1 MESKKLFLL
10 IVSVLMVLTIPF
22 IIYGY
27 NFNSV
32 AFDESLYKKEFSKYN
47 VYTKLKNYDIEII
60 NNDVLN
66 YLKNEKNNNLIKND
80 FFNEREKTHLLDVKI
95 LISKVLSIYYF
106 SVILFLLL
114 FILLIFL
121 INFYFKKITKR
132 LLIILA
138 VGSFLTLL
146 DAVLFFILSNLNF
159 NFVFDLFHE
168 SFFNFGT
175 YTFDPAYEKIVI
187 LYPQN
192 LFFDFLIRIM
202 YNTILSSIGILF
214 FSIIF
219 LFAFFKSNFLKFF
232 QKFPTIIIKNRK
244 L

>member
-66 YLKNEKNNNLIKND
+66 YLKNVKNNNLIKND

-114 FILLIFL
+114 FITVCACIV
-121 INFYFKKITKR
+121 FKAKQQTNNAER
-132 LLIILA
+132 
-138 VGSFLTLL
+138 
-146 DAVLFFILSNLNF
+146 NF
-159 NFVFDLFHE
+159 NVF
-168 SFFNFGT
+168 
-175 YTFDPAYEKIVI
+175 
-187 LYPQN
+187 
-192 LFFDFLIRIM
+192 
-202 YNTILSSIGILF
+202 
-214 FSIIF
+214 II
-219 LFAFFKSNFLKFF
+219 
-232 QKFPTIIIKNRK
+232 
-244 L
+244 